1 MNKYVK
7 EFFHRGLMFGGFG
20 PIVTAIVLL
29 ILSHTIKDFSIS
41 GNQVF
46 MAVVSTY
53 IVAFVHAG
61 SSIFHQIEHWS
72 TMKGLFCQLGSLYLV
87 YVLTYIINSWIPF
100 EPLMLLIFFFS
111 FLIIYLIIWLT
122 VYFSVKA
129 HTKRLNLQLVKA
141 QKE

>member
-7 EFFHRGLMFGGFG
+7 EFFHHGLMFGGFG

-29 ILSHTIKDFSIS
+29 ILSHKINDFSIS

-100 EPLMLLIFFFS
+100 EIAVILIFTAIFVFT
-111 FLIIYLIIWLT
+111 YLVIWLI
-122 VYFSVKA
+122 VYLCVKA
-129 HTKRLNLQLVKA
+129 TSKKLSEKLV
-141 QKE
+141 

>member
-29 ILSHTIKDFSIS
+29 ILSHKINDFSIS

-72 TMKGLFCQLGSLYLV
+72 TMKGLFCQLGSLDLV

-100 EPLMLLIFFFS
+100 EIAVILIFTAIFVFT
-111 FLIIYLIIWLT
+111 YLVIWLI
-122 VYFSVKA
+122 VYLCVKA
-129 HTKRLNLQLVKA
+129 TSKKLSEKLV
-141 QKE
+141 

>member
-100 EPLMLLIFFFS
+100 EIAVILIFTAIFV
-111 FLIIYLIIWLT
+111 LAYLVIWLI
-122 VYFSVKA
+122 VYLCVKA
-129 HTKRLNLQLVKA
+129 TSKKLSEKLV
-141 QKE
+141 

>member
-29 ILSHTIKDFSIS
+29 ILSHKINDFSIS

-100 EPLMLLIFFFS
+100 EIAVILIFTAIFVFT
-111 FLIIYLIIWLT
+111 YLVIWLI
-122 VYFSVKA
+122 VYLCVKA
-129 HTKRLNLQLVKA
+129 TSKKLSEKLV
-141 QKE
+141 

>member
-20 PIVTAIVLL
+20 PIVSAIVFL
-29 ILSHTIKDFSIS
+29 ILSYTIKDFSITA
-41 GNQVF
+41 NQVF

-53 IVAFVHAG
+53 IAAFVQAG

-87 YVLTYIINSWIPF
+87 YVLAYIINSWIPF
-100 EPLMLLIFFFS
+100 EIAVILIFTAIFVVA
-111 FLIIYLIIWLT
+111 YLVIWLI
-122 VYFSVKA
+122 VFLCVKA
-129 HTKRLNLQLVKA
+129 TSKKLSEKIA
-141 QKE
+141 

>member
-29 ILSHTIKDFSIS
+29 ILSHKIKDFSIS
-41 GNQVF
+41 GNQIF

-100 EPLMLLIFFFS
+100 EIAVILIFTAIFVFT
-111 FLIIYLIIWLT
+111 YLVIWLI
-122 VYFSVKA
+122 VYLCVKA
-129 HTKRLNLQLVKA
+129 TSKKLSEKLV
-141 QKE
+141 

>member
-29 ILSHTIKDFSIS
+29 ILSHKIKDFSIS

-100 EPLMLLIFFFS
+100 EIAVILIFTAIFV
-111 FLIIYLIIWLT
+111 LTYLVIWLI
-122 VYFSVKA
+122 VYLCVKA
-129 HTKRLNLQLVKA
+129 TSKKLSEKLV
-141 QKE
+141 